1 MLKYMRI
8 IKIATKLKSHWKYM
22 ELEITSKEIIK
33 QWFFIS
39 LSKREAKLQ
48 LQKTYN
54 DWETHYIKTKK
65 A

>member
-1 MLKYMRI
+1 
-8 IKIATKLKSHWKYM
+8 M